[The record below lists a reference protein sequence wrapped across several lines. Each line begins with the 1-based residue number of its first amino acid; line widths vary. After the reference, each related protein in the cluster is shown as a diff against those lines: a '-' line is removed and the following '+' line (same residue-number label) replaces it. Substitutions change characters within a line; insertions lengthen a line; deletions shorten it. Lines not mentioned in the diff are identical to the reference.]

1 MTRDEEIIA
10 LVFHQSCKNRAT
22 PPIIPR
28 LRASKVLEITRWL
41 ADVKGNVKPAV

>member
-1 MTRDEEIIA
+1 MIRDEEIVA
-10 LVFHQSCKNRAT
+10 LVFHQSCKRAT